1 MSGVLDLGYGEN
13 HRGVDEMF
21 EHIDEPG
28 LVVPIAVPS
37 GTAQVTHPSTWGRRR
52 IAELTRRLAAV
63 GVTATPVPR
72 AVALARSHT
81 DASVQRCAVIET
93 AAVPSTGGHW
103 VAHLLQMRD
112 GDWTITG
119 VAVALPPDVPDDAEW
134 AAIVSAADVAV
145 IDGPDPASVDDSI
158 RTITAPS
165 GGVVRADRA
174 LLTRHG
180 GRAASPRASLAAAI
194 PPPPVPSPRPKTP
207 IAVGVAA
214 CALLGLGWFLVKPG
228 PSPGESATTGQRIG
242 AVQVDAPAGW
252 QRSDLSDDRPAD
264 GSGQRA
270 VFTDSDDGSRILVV
284 VTTLRDGSTRA
295 SVAESLAN
303 RLAQRADDA
312 VLEFAPDT
320 VFGGRRVISYRER
333 PESGPPIAWYVDVE
347 RSIQT
352 SVGCQRGSGEQ
363 SVDAECA
370 DVVASLRP
378 T

>member
-28 LVVPIAVPS
+28 LAVPIAVPP
-37 GTAQVTHPSTWGRRR
+37 GTVQVTHPSTWGTRR

-72 AVALARSHT
+72 ALALARSYA

-93 AAVPSTGGHW
+93 AVVPSTGGHW
-103 VAHLLQMRD
+103 AAHLLQLRD

-119 VAVALPPDVPDDAEW
+119 VAVTLPADVPDDDEW
-134 AAIVSAADVAV
+134 ATIVSAADVAV
-145 IDGPDPASVDDSI
+145 VDGPDQASIDDAL

-180 GRAASPRASLAAAI
+180 GRAVSARARLAAAI
-194 PPPPVPSPRPKTP
+194 PPPPAPSPRPKAP
-207 IAVGVAA
+207 LVVGVVA

-228 PSPGESATTGQRIG
+228 PSPAESAMTDQRVG
-242 AVQVDAPAGW
+242 PVQVKAPAGW
-252 QRSDLSDDRPAD
+252 ERSDLSDDRPAD
-264 GSGQRA
+264 GSGERA
-270 VFTDSDDGSRILVV
+270 VFTDSDGSRIVVV
-284 VTTLRDGSTRA
+284 VTTLRVGSTRA

-303 RLAQRADDA
+303 RIAQRAHDA

-363 SVDAECA
+363 AIDTVCA

-378 T
+378 A